1 MHISRSIAAAAVMA
15 VLAAGSATAQGR
27 GQGKGE
33 EKRQDKP
40 AKAQPATRVDRDA
53 ATRRTQPAAR
63 TRPRTD
69 GGAIG
74 HTAAPPKGGTPPGHG
89 GTPPGQLKK
98 MYRTDDGLWV
108 LRDVLRDRGYTVTRL
123 SRSND
128 HRYVYYRLPDGTI
141 RRAVVQPGTDRL
153 QFANVPDIV
162 LREVIARLY

>member
-1 MHISRSIAAAAVMA
+1 MHVIRAMTVGAVMA
-15 VLAAGSATAQGR
+15 IIAYGSATAQGK

-33 EKRQDKP
+33 EKRQEKP
-40 AKAQPATRVDRDA
+40 SRAQAAKRADRDDDA
-53 ATRRTQPAAR
+53 RRNQPAAR
-63 TRPRTD
+63 RQRD
-69 GGAIG
+69 QGAAIG

-98 MYRTDDGLWV
+98 SYRTDDGLWV

-128 HRYVYYRLPDGTI
+128 RRYVYYRLPDGTV

-153 QFANVPDIV
+153 QFANVPGVV